1 MPSFWSLIEN
11 EKYKIGCTGQTVYV
25 YDKAGKELARFKD
38 LNYDYLPVISPRDDH
53 FVVKTTDGRM
63 AVYSME
69 TLSLVKKF
77 RYSKVDCAQD
87 DGCCFSPDGSEFYN
101 IERQGDDTKTALS
114 VYDTADYSLKKRILD
129 RNPDLVLR
137 TLQFVGG
144 TPYVLYFYRGKHKI
158 RYYVAKLMGDE
169 LREPCEVTERISE
182 FYFWYLH
189 LAANG
194 FTEKAKKWSA
204 LAMQEGYDL
213 STIQNQHHTLAKLW
227 AWEFSDNES
236 FHGGNEKGI
245 P

>member
-1 MPSFWSLIEN
+1 M
-11 EKYKIGCTGQTVYV
+11 
-25 YDKAGKELARFKD
+25 
-38 LNYDYLPVISPRDDH
+38 
-53 FVVKTTDGRM
+53 
-63 AVYSME
+63 
-69 TLSLVKKF
+69 
-77 RYSKVDCAQD
+77 
-87 DGCCFSPDGSEFYN
+87 
-101 IERQGDDTKTALS
+101 
-114 VYDTADYSLKKRILD
+114 
-129 RNPDLVLR
+129 LR

-158 RYYVAKLMGDE
+158 RYYVAKLIDDE

-194 FTEKAKKWSA
+194 FTEKAKKWSG

-236 FHGGNEKGI
+236 SHGGNEKGI

>member
-38 LNYDYLPVISPRDDH
+38 LIYAYLPVLSPRGDS
-53 FVVKTTDGRM
+53 FVVKTTEGRM
-63 AVYSME
+63 AVYSLE

-144 TPYVLYFYRGKHKI
+144 TPYVLYFCRGKHKI
-158 RYYVAKLMGDE
+158 RYYVAKLLGDE
-169 LREPCEVTERISE
+169 LREPCEITERVSE
-182 FYFWYLH
+182 FYFWYLD
-189 LAANG
+189 LAAHG
-194 FTEKAKKWSA
+194 FTDKAKEWNG
-204 LAMQEGYDL
+204 LNYQGYDL
-213 STIQNQHHTLAKLW
+213 STIQNQHHTLARLW

-236 FHGGNEKGI
+236 SHGGNEKGI